1 VKSHAVNTASQIAIR
16 FTPRITE
23 CFQDLQLQAR
33 RFRSVELL
41 RDASSSLP
49 DHVEVLRQPIQNV
62 SETVGVSEKPGMKR
76 PRRGS
81 VSENV
86 AGEFGLPHR
95 GIQWVTSRFA
105 ATAGVRAR
113 AATVN

>member
-62 SETVGVSEKPGMKR
+62 SETVGVSEKAGMKR
-76 PRRGS
+76 ARRGN
-81 VSENV
+81 VSESV
-86 AGEFGLPHR
+86 VGAFGLPH
-95 GIQWVTSRFA
+95 
-105 ATAGVRAR
+105 
-113 AATVN
+113 